1 MFIWW
6 INFYFIVGCLGI
18 VYVATQKNES
28 DILEL
33 DSQMAMSQHVDTEN
47 RNAGHPQEQRVL

>member
-1 MFIWW
+1 M
-6 INFYFIVGCLGI
+6 
-18 VYVATQKNES
+18 YVATQKNES

-33 DSQMAMSQHVDTEN
+33 ESQMAVSHHVDTEN